1 MAERIDKKPL
11 PLESRHGRTKLNKLK
26 CERNLQRTDGKPK
39 RNTKQRSNASQ
50 KLLHTK
56 PNLLAGRTTLNYQIK
71 PVIPVKKAEL
81 LSVAKAMH
89 REDFG
94 LRVQTLFECET
105 TAALSAVESGVYI
118 GWRCPEYTWDC
129 IRLGEDS
136 RCFCNHKLSEHMP
149 FIGKTPLPC
158 NSVKC
163 TCKSFAF
170 IPERPEDIGEWWLQK
185 RPGFD
190 IALWRAKCKCK
201 HTHDKHDP
209 RSRRCRVK
217 SCVCFTFESGF
228 LCAACDKHWEDHET
242 FFDYT
247 NSRLEKGLPAGQSYV
262 PFNEIPEMRDLALSG
277 KNNNSI
283 RYRKISSDPCAI
295 PIASSTELAV
305 KLNQNSQRT

>member
-1 MAERIDKKPL
+1 MAEGFDKESL
-11 PLESRHGRTKLNKLK
+11 PLEKKHVKTKFNKPK
-26 CERNLQRTDGKPK
+26 CERNLLQRTDGKPK
-39 RNTKQRSNASQ
+39 GDTKQSNESQ
-50 KLLHTK
+50 KLVHPK
-56 PNLLAGRTTLNYQIK
+56 PNLPVGQKTLSYKVK
-71 PVIPVKKAEL
+71 PIIPAKKAEL

-89 REDFG
+89 RENFG
-94 LRVQTLFECET
+94 SRVQTLFERET
-105 TAALSAVESGVYI
+105 TAALSAIESGLYI

-129 IRLGEDS
+129 IRLREDS

-158 NSVKC
+158 NFIKC

-190 IALWRAKCKCK
+190 KTSWRAKCKCK

-217 SCVCFTFESGF
+217 SCVCFTFESDS
-228 LCAACDKHWEDHET
+228 LCAACDKHWEDHKT

-247 NSRLEKGLPAGQSYV
+247 NSRLEKGLPVGQSYI

-277 KNNNSI
+277 KNNNSK
-283 RYRKISSDPCAI
+283 RYRKISGGPCDI
-295 PIASSTELAV
+295 PIASPTELAV
-305 KLNQNSQRT
+305 RLNQNSQRK

>member
-1 MAERIDKKPL
+1 MAEGFDKEPL
-11 PLESRHGRTKLNKLK
+11 PLERGHAKTKFNKPK
-26 CERNLQRTDGKPK
+26 CERNLLQRTDGKLK
-39 RNTKQRSNASQ
+39 RDTKQSNESQ
-50 KLLHTK
+50 TLVHNK
-56 PNLLAGRTTLNYQIK
+56 PGLPVGRKTLSYQIK
-71 PVIPVKKAEL
+71 PIIPAKKAEL
-81 LSVAKAMH
+81 LSVAKAMN

-94 LRVQTLFECET
+94 SRVQTLLERET
-105 TAALSAVESGVYI
+105 TAALSAIESGIYI

-129 IRLGEDS
+129 IRLCEGS

-158 NSVKC
+158 NFTKC

-190 IALWRAKCKCK
+190 KISWRAKCKCK

-209 RSRRCRVK
+209 KSRRCKVK
-217 SCVCFTFESGF
+217 SCVCFTFESDF

-242 FFDYT
+242 FFDST
-247 NSRLEKGLPAGQSYV
+247 NSRLEKGLPVGQNYV

-277 KNNNSI
+277 KNNNST
-283 RYRKISSDPCAI
+283 RYGKISGGPYAI
-295 PIASSTELAV
+295 PIASPTDLAV
-305 KLNQNSQRT
+305 RLNQNSQ